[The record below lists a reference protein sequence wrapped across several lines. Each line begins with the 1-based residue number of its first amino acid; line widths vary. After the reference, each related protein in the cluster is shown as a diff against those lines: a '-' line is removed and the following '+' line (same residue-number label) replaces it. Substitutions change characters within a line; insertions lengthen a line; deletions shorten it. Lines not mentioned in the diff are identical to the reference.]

1 MKKIITIFILFTA
14 FIACCFAA
22 VSCKSSR
29 AVGGHKHELVTVK
42 AKAVTCTEEGWNEY
56 VYCITEGCGYT
67 TKNVKKALGH
77 NMNKFPKNPL
87 RAPKTDIRHTEDVRA
102 RVAVIRS
109 KSR

>member
-42 AKAVTCTEEGWNEY
+42 AKAVTCTEFSIILAKG
-56 VYCITEGCGYT
+56 
-67 TKNVKKALGH
+67 NV
-77 NMNKFPKNPL
+77 MYL
-87 RAPKTDIRHTEDVRA
+87 RNV
-102 RVAVIRS
+102 VIE
-109 KSR
+109 

>member
-29 AVGGHKHELVTVK
+29 VVGGHKHELVTVK

-67 TKNVKKALGH
+67 TKNVKKAFGLRRLRIL
-77 NMNKFPKNPL
+77 PKNGL
-87 RAPKTDIRHTEDVRA
+87 FVHDENRR
-102 RVAVIRS
+102 
-109 KSR
+109 

>member
-42 AKAVTCTEEGWNEY
+42 AKAVTCTEFSIILAKGN
-56 VYCITEGCGYT
+56 I
-67 TKNVKKALGH
+67 
-77 NMNKFPKNPL
+77 M
-87 RAPKTDIRHTEDVRA
+87 
-102 RVAVIRS
+102 S
-109 KSR
+109 